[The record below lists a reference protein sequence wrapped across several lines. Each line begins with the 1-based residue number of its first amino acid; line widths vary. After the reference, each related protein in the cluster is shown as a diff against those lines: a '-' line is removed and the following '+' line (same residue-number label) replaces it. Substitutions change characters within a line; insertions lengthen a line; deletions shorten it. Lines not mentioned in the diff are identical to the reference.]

1 MTYSVSFSCVLPAGG
16 GKEEWAGAHPW
27 KPWDRDKDLNV
38 PASKPKGAADLLK
51 AAGSLASRFGK

>member
-1 MTYSVSFSCVLPAGG
+1 VVPAGG
-16 GKEEWAGAHPW
+16 SKEDWAGAHPW

-38 PASKPKGAADLLK
+38 PVSKPKGAQDLLK